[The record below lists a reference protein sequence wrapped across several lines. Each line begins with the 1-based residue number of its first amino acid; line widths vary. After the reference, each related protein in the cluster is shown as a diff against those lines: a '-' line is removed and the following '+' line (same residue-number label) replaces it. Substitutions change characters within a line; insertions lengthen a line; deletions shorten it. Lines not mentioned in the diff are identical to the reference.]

1 MKIFT
6 TIKLLSIVLIFLFLI
21 LYNGFDISYILK
33 KNHIENSR
41 FFIQCRDRFVLE
53 IYDLKLP
60 KFQTSENNQTSSTIN
75 FKDIFDY
82 LGLFETI
89 FDKIEIKNL
98 TVYNNLQLN
107 ILYKNKEFKILT
119 NKKEYIRFSI
129 ARSLKH
135 GLIFI
140 NKILIP
146 EFEVKAFGFI
156 AIELKENGNIYF
168 NFKSLIQNILSVTSG
183 KIKNLDE
190 VTVGVKTGKIKTL
203 KPVLTL
209 AKLPKNIIE
218 LATKQTKFKSLQ
230 IDYLFTEFSIQKP
243 LKALNNLLVLV
254 EIKDLKFI
262 FEKNLK
268 PVQAKNIILKLQNE
282 NLFAE
287 INKIKYGGAFLNG
300 LLRIE
305 NLFSDL
311 NIKAIGNGKIEF
323 DKQILETVDFYAK
336 QDISFKLKEFNVIKS
351 GNVDF
356 QFLLPKNQKI
366 GLNVNLKLNNT
377 KTVLRGGKIN
387 FNLQKNLVKLSK
399 IKFKYQNIAEGKI
412 SGKFNIANQNLK
424 IFGAVKQIPFL
435 ENPDLKFNLW
445 GDLKNL
451 NLGIKPSKWNLENN
465 HLSLSKL
472 KIKTDLNR
480 VVKIYDFDFNLK
492 EYNLTGSTNI
502 KYFIP
507 TEKVVSNLKIEKFK
521 FPPVFIDDKFKLIF
535 DVKNMFLEIPTVKT
549 EIDINKK
556 FVKIEHID
564 LFRKYLPDYLIYPK
578 VEGNITTA
586 LGDKKIIVDGN
597 LTLSQ
602 KIIKNLEKLNFHLLK
617 QDLNLTFAG
626 LGNSLKNENLEK
638 SSLFLELPL
647 VAKNS
652 KQKITALIKN
662 CDFNVSAL
670 QKFIPENNS
679 SEETDEN
686 ETNLS
691 LPKMDFFIKN
701 STIYLTETGNK
712 LGIKNGFIS
721 TDDKKIFLR
730 LKPEGRGNII
740 IQTNDKKFIV
750 YARDLDEVFL
760 QNITN
765 FNDIA
770 GGHYNIYLKG
780 ENQNFKGFAQFRSL
794 KIKNLQL
801 LNNVLAFINTVPALL
816 TFSRPGFN
824 ENGLR
829 ILAGYLDFEK
839 IGNKV
844 YIKKSKIKGE
854 NIDFTINGYFDL
866 KNMKINL
873 KVDISAIKYID
884 KLLENIPIANYLV
897 LGENGTISTTL
908 VIRGEIDNPKIYTEI
923 HKEILKSPIE
933 MGRRMYK
940 LPQEMLDLIKR
951 IHLFDDQDREVI
963 LKIFQTFE

>member
-1 MKIFT
+1 MA
-6 TIKLLSIVLIFLFLI
+6 FLFLI

-60 KFQTSENNQTSSTIN
+60 KFQTSEDNQTSSAIN

-82 LGLFETI
+82 LDLFETF
-89 FDKIEIKNL
+89 FDKIEIRNF
-98 TVYNNLQLN
+98 TVSDNLQLN

-119 NKKEYIRFSI
+119 NKKEYIQFSTV
-129 ARSLKH
+129 RSLKH

-140 NKILIP
+140 DKILVP
-146 EFEVKAFGFI
+146 EFEVKAFGLI
-156 AIELKENGNIYF
+156 SLELKENGNIYF
-168 NFKSLIQNILSVTSG
+168 NLKSLVQNILSITSG
-183 KIKNLDE
+183 KIENLDE

-203 KPVLTL
+203 KPVLTM

-218 LATKQTKFKSLQ
+218 LATEQTKFKSLQ

-243 LKALNNLLVLV
+243 LKALKNLLVLA
-254 EIKDLKFI
+254 EIKNLQFI

-268 PVQAKNIILKLQNE
+268 PVQVKNIILKLQNE

-300 LLRIE
+300 ILRIK

-311 NIKAIGNGKIEF
+311 DIKAIGNGKIEF
-323 DKQILETVDFYAK
+323 DKQILKTVDFYAK
-336 QDISFKLKEFNVIKS
+336 QDISSKLKEFNVVKS

-356 QFLLPKNQKI
+356 QFLLPKNQEI
-366 GLNVNLKLNNT
+366 GLDVNLKLNNT
-377 KTVLRGGKIN
+377 KTILRGGDIN

-399 IKFKYQNIAEGKI
+399 IKFKYQDIAEGKI

-435 ENPDLKFNLW
+435 ENSDLKFNLW

-451 NLGIKPSKWNLENN
+451 NLAIKPSKWNLENN

-480 VVKIYDFDFNLK
+480 IVKIYDFDFNLK

-507 TEKVVSNLKIEKFK
+507 TEKVVSNLKIDKFK
-521 FPPVFIDDKFKLIF
+521 FPPVFIDDKFKLMF
-535 DVKNMFLEIPTVKT
+535 DVKKMFLEIPTVKT
-549 EIDINKK
+549 EVDINKK
-556 FVKIEHID
+556 IVKIENID

-578 VEGNITTA
+578 VEGNITTS
-586 LGDKKIIVDGN
+586 LGDEKIIVDGN
-597 LTLSQ
+597 LTLPQ

-626 LGNSLKNENLEK
+626 HGNSLKNENLEK

-647 VAKNS
+647 ELPLVENNPAH
-652 KQKITALIKN
+652 KITALIKN
-662 CDFNVSAL
+662 CDFNISAL

-740 IQTNDKKFIV
+740 IESNNKKFII

-780 ENQNFKGFAQFRSL
+780 ENQDFKGFAQFRSL

-854 NIDFTINGYFDL
+854 NIDFTINGYFDIE
-866 KNMKINL
+866 NMKISL
-873 KVDISAIKYID
+873 KVDISAIKYVD

-897 LGENGTISTTL
+897 LGENGTIATTL
-908 VIRGEIDNPKIYTEI
+908 VIRGAVDNPKIHTEI
-923 HKEILKSPIE
+923 HKEILRSPIE
-933 MGRRMYK
+933 MGKRVYK
-940 LPQEMLDLIKR
+940 LPQKMLDFFKK
-951 IHLFDDQDREVI
+951 IHLFDNKDKEVI
-963 LKIFQTFE
+963 SDIFQKFE